1 MSETLQSLTT
11 ELLIPLRKPKSTEL
25 FTPIRPERRRTPR
38 QHAPVPL
45 FVYGYAPEGHTFYE
59 RTETI
64 AVNVHGGSM
73 RMETAVQLGQRLLV
87 TNRENEC
94 SQPCI
99 VVFVGVR
106 LGGGFDVAF
115 SFTAAMMHF
124 WEKPGPRKIKDKV
137 TEKAPSNEI
146 EVHCRA
152 VEFAQQ

>member
-1 MSETLQSLTT
+1 VSETLQSHTT
-11 ELLIPLRKPKSTEL
+11 ELFIPLQEPKSAERCI
-25 FTPIRPERRRTPR
+25 PIRSERRRTPR
-38 QHAPVPL
+38 QHAPISL
-45 FVYGYAPEGHTFYE
+45 FVYGYGPEGHPFYE
-59 RTETI
+59 RTATV

-99 VVFVGVR
+99 VVFVGAR

-124 WEKPGPRKIKDKV
+124 WEKPISDMSAD
-137 TEKAPSNEI
+137 KAPSNEI
-146 EVHCRA
+146 EVRCRA
-152 VEFAQQ
+152 VELTQQ

>member
-1 MSETLQSLTT
+1 MAACHPSVDLAAGGVKSLV
-11 ELLIPLRKPKSTEL
+11 I
-25 FTPIRPERRRTPR
+25 F
-38 QHAPVPL
+38 
-45 FVYGYAPEGHTFYE
+45 GH
-59 RTETI
+59 
-64 AVNVHGGSM
+64 SS
-73 RMETAVQLGQRLLV
+73 VQLGQRLLV